1 MKKFSSVFFLIFLPI
16 FVYSQN
22 LAQAILQC
30 DFSTV
35 QKYVEKLDADLN
47 KRIENQYIDNVQN
60 PTYLFLSVY
69 WQNKGTDMEKRKMAK
84 YLIEHGAKIDS
95 DTFFY
100 VLENS
105 DYEMLW
111 VLYAYGKFDYKL
123 ALTLGY
129 LDAVYSPVN
138 HLQIY
143 LVG

>member
-60 PTYLFLSVY
+60 PTYLFLSVL
-69 WQNKGTDMEKRKMAK
+69 
-84 YLIEHGAKIDS
+84 LI
-95 DTFFY
+95 
-100 VLENS
+100 
-105 DYEMLW
+105 
-111 VLYAYGKFDYKL
+111 
-123 ALTLGY
+123 
-129 LDAVYSPVN
+129 
-138 HLQIY
+138 
-143 LVG
+143 